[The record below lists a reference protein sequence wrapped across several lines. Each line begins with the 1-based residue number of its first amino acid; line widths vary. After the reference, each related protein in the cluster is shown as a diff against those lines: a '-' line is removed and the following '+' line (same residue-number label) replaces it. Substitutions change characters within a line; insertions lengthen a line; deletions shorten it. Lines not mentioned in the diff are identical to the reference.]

1 MLLFLLLICV
11 PSIALVLLGASPT
24 PSTFDVAAWI
34 FAAYFAVAW
43 LLLLGVI
50 IRPDHVTRT
59 MLIAIALIAL
69 VTEVPLAL
77 ALEEGLHSSN
87 ASLGRSIIT
96 IGLPEELAKALPV
109 VVIALIYRRRH
120 HLMPRDYL
128 FLGAVSGLV
137 FGASEV
143 VRYFTINAVQEF
155 YLTVNGAIP
164 SIEHLIKTGNSA
176 PNSVF
181 DVLIGP
187 VLYFIIEFVWR
198 FLTDPITH
206 ACWSGLTGY
215 FIGLAV
221 TTRYRWY
228 EVGWIGLAMAA
239 VLHGLN
245 DWGRVNSHPVWIL
258 VELASGVLFLGY
270 ARVGARN
277 DLQFPEVLG
286 RASTGL
292 RTGSPPPPDQRQE
305 PQTESRRQRQPT
317 ARSPALQGIARG
329 RPPKARTGGLGG
341 STDVAQVGRAFLRH
355 LRAWGSTFPCV
366 SGWTGLI
373 KRGHKE
379 GAKTSL
385 DHLGRAAN
393 VGHHRS
399 LELARALSTV

>member
-1 MLLFLLLICV
+1 
-11 PSIALVLLGASPT
+11 
-24 PSTFDVAAWI
+24 
-34 FAAYFAVAW
+34 
-43 LLLLGVI
+43 
-50 IRPDHVTRT
+50 
-59 MLIAIALIAL
+59 
-69 VTEVPLAL
+69 
-77 ALEEGLHSSN
+77 
-87 ASLGRSIIT
+87 
-96 IGLPEELAKALPV
+96 
-109 VVIALIYRRRH
+109 
-120 HLMPRDYL
+120 MPRDYL

-143 VRYFTINAVQEF
+143 VRYFTISAVQEF
-155 YLTVNGAIP
+155 YLTVNSAIP

-286 RASTGL
+286 RASTVPPATVPPATVPPTTAPPTTAPPTTAPPITGRPAPGAADGMPAAGPTESAL
-292 RTGSPPPPDQRQE
+292 TGSAAHRPG
-305 PQTESRRQRQPT
+305 T
-317 ARSPALQGIARG
+317 ASEGG
-329 RPPKARTGGLGG
+329 TGGLGG
-341 STDVAQVGRAFLRH
+341 SSDMAQVSPASLRR
-355 LRAWGSTFPCV
+355 LRVLGST
-366 SGWTGLI
+366 LI
-373 KRGHKE
+373 
-379 GAKTSL
+379 
-385 DHLGRAAN
+385 
-393 VGHHRS
+393 VGPIKQAS
-399 LELARALSTV
+399 